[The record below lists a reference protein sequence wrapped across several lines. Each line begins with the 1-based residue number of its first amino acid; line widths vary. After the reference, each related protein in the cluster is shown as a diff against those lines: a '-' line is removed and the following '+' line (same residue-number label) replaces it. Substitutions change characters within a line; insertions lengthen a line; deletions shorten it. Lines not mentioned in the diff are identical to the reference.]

1 MKISCCLVYV
11 FLYSWLLEVPVR
23 VHHGTKAVID
33 VLGQRSVTASLVL
46 VEAVTNFLLLERV
59 YLEGVVGI
67 LFAHLNRYNFA
78 RSLLLRAVLAAL
90 ITFESQ
96 ICALR

>member
-1 MKISCCLVYV
+1 M
-11 FLYSWLLEVPVR
+11 R
-23 VHHGTKAVID
+23 VHHGAKAVID

-46 VEAVTNFLLLERV
+46 VEAVTNFLLFERV
-59 YLEGVVGI
+59 DFEGVVGI
-67 LFAHLNRYNFA
+67 LFAHLNRYKFA

-90 ITFESQ
+90 ITFKSQ